1 MRNHRKTY
9 TLDGHGPKL
18 KLSIVAVRIVVPL
31 TYGKSCK
38 MCFASFCLFAAQQMV
53 QVKFN
58 CCFAIQRIYASKT
71 FPVRSF
77 VRSFVVHR
85 LNGSKP
91 LGTDSHNCSAHFAR
105 SPQIHQIPGLCI
117 FYGGVHTQH
126 MSAKWG
132 ELLTDPQIINFCRTL
147 FMPPFGKHIGT
158 PTTYRGD

>member
-1 MRNHRKTY
+1 MVNLVKCVSLRFVCLQPNKWS
-9 TLDGHGPKL
+9 KL
-18 KLSIVAVRIVVPL
+18 NLIVVSPFNVFMPRKLSR
-31 TYGKSCK
+31 S
-38 MCFASFCLFAAQQMV
+38 
-53 QVKFN
+53 
-58 CCFAIQRIYASKT
+58 
-71 FPVRSF
+71 VRSF
-77 VRSFVVHR
+77 VRSLVVHR

-158 PTTYRGD
+158 PTT

>member
-1 MRNHRKTY
+1 MYRNCHAIIRGQKQQSREQSPHGSSSNSTQRLNASVHWVERQSRFMDRNCSASAQDRNCECVVAIKNIACGRHVKSICATTERP

-77 VRSFVVHR
+77 VRSSSFTV
-85 LNGSKP
+85 
-91 LGTDSHNCSAHFAR
+91 
-105 SPQIHQIPGLCI
+105 
-117 FYGGVHTQH
+117 
-126 MSAKWG
+126 
-132 ELLTDPQIINFCRTL
+132 
-147 FMPPFGKHIGT
+147 
-158 PTTYRGD
+158 

>member
-1 MRNHRKTY
+1 MSRHHPRPETAEQRAESTRQQQQRQLNPETECECTLSGEAFPFMDRNCSASAQDKNCECVVAIKNIACSRHVKSICATTTERP

-77 VRSFVVHR
+77 VRSSFTV
-85 LNGSKP
+85 
-91 LGTDSHNCSAHFAR
+91 
-105 SPQIHQIPGLCI
+105 
-117 FYGGVHTQH
+117 
-126 MSAKWG
+126 
-132 ELLTDPQIINFCRTL
+132 
-147 FMPPFGKHIGT
+147 
-158 PTTYRGD
+158 